1 MEIDGHF
8 TKRRQEKHVMEVEI
22 FKTLQFTIIGFVYFH
37 PQYIFV
43 TFDFNFCKKVLAQR
57 TAQFRAIQ
65 RRLLT
70 RYLLISR
77 FYKIRKGSIIDSQVQ
92 GQDPNTAD

>member
-22 FKTLQFTIIGFVYFH
+22 FKTLQFTIIGFVYYH

-43 TFDFNFCKKVLAQR
+43 TFDFNS
-57 TAQFRAIQ
+57 TANRCWHRG
-65 RRLLT
+65 RRNSG
-70 RYLLISR
+70 RSNAGY
-77 FYKIRKGSIIDSQVQ
+77 
-92 GQDPNTAD
+92 